1 MNFKTYPHDTQSCT
15 MKIESCECFN
25 IMHSNLMAKSYD
37 CTMKFSVS
45 HTTDDLVFLW
55 DPLIPLVVDR
65 IELPQLDLVKNETG
79 DCTQVYST
87 GQSK

>member
-1 MNFKTYPHDTQSCT
+1 
-15 MKIESCECFN
+15 
-25 IMHSNLMAKSYD
+25 MAKSYD
-37 CTMKFSVS
+37 CVLKFSVS

-87 GQSK
+87 GQSTIFLGNKNFISFVQEILHVWK

>member
-1 MNFKTYPHDTQSCT
+1 
-15 MKIESCECFN
+15 
-25 IMHSNLMAKSYD
+25 MAKSYD
-37 CTMKFSVS
+37 CALKFSVS

-87 GQSK
+87 GQSTIFVTNKNLIYFAQEILHVWK